1 MSLFWRIFGLNAV
14 VLGSATALL
23 LWAPVTVSVPVVLT
37 EAVILVGGL
46 VVMLVANAALLRWGL
61 SPLDRL
67 TRLMTTVD
75 LLRPGQRL
83 PAHGGGEV
91 ADLIRTFNAMLDRLE
106 QERATSSARVLL
118 AQEAERRRIAQE
130 LHDEVGQSMTAILLA
145 LKRAAD
151 AADPP
156 LRDELH
162 QAQEITRE
170 SLDEVRRL
178 VRRLRPGVLDDL
190 GLVAAL
196 TSLTSDFATHT
207 GLRVVRRFDAELP
220 ALDPETELVL
230 YRVAQESLTNAARHA
245 DAERVEVALTR
256 ADGAVVLAI
265 TDDGRGI
272 KTACEGAGIR
282 GMRERALLIGAA
294 LDITDAAEGPG
305 GSAGPGGF
313 GGNGTP
319 GTSGAP
325 GGSSTGVSRG
335 SSTGVSG
342 WSTAGA
348 SRASAAGVARGAT
361 LADMSSGAAPAVGAP
376 ASSGPARPAPA
387 DATAPVRTGTATGTG
402 TGTGSGTG
410 PAAGPGTRVRLT
422 APLPSKPRKQP

>member
-61 SPLDRL
+61 APLDRV

-83 PAHGGGEV
+83 PADKGGGEV
-91 ADLIRTFNAMLDRLE
+91 AELIRTFNAMLDRLE
-106 QERATSSARVLL
+106 HERATSSARVLL

-151 AADPP
+151 AADAP
-156 LRDELH
+156 LREELQ

-190 GLVAAL
+190 GLVSAL

-207 GLRVVRRFDAELP
+207 GLKVVRRFDADLP
-220 ALDPETELVL
+220 ALEPETELVL
-230 YRVAQESLTNAARHA
+230 YRVAQEGLTNAARHA
-245 DAERVEVALTR
+245 DAERVEVGLTR
-256 ADGAVVLAI
+256 TDGAVVLAV

-272 KTACEGAGIR
+272 RAACEGAGIR
-282 GMRERALLIGAA
+282 GMRERALLIGAT
-294 LDITDAAEGPG
+294 LDITDAAGPG
-305 GSAGPGGF
+305 H
-313 GGNGTP
+313 
-319 GTSGAP
+319 
-325 GGSSTGVSRG
+325 
-335 SSTGVSG
+335 
-342 WSTAGA
+342 
-348 SRASAAGVARGAT
+348 
-361 LADMSSGAAPAVGAP
+361 
-376 ASSGPARPAPA
+376 
-387 DATAPVRTGTATGTG
+387 GTADSPST
-402 TGTGSGTG
+402 
-410 PAAGPGTRVRLT
+410 PGTRVRLT
-422 APLPSKPRKQP
+422 APVPRKQP